1 MSDES
6 LVAVVADAGEETAGA
21 MLRRAREDSGMHIAA
36 LALLMKVPVKKLE
49 ALEADRFADLPDAVF
64 VRALAASVCRTLK
77 VDPAEVLGKLPQPP
91 RPQLEKSMRG
101 IHIPVRQPE
110 FFIGGS
116 LLGLVSRPAVMVV
129 AALLLAIL
137 AVLYVPGNFFSLLS
151 WDAAIS
157 TLTPAEVPQ
166 PVKDGNAVPVE
177 DRAAAE
183 AAAMASETAMS
194 APAVPAALP
203 AKVASAAALPAKVAS
218 AAALPAKVASAAA
231 LPARVASATAP
242 SSGLLVFKA
251 NESAWVRVSNSSGV
265 VFEKTLAA
273 GESAGASGQPPLSVV
288 VGNAAA
294 VQVQVRGKSFNLDA
308 LKQNNVARFEVK

>member
-137 AVLYVPGNFFSLLS
+137 AVLYVPENFFSLLS

-194 APAVPAALP
+194 APAVP
-203 AKVASAAALPAKVAS
+203 AALPAKVAS